1 MLRIQAMHANTS
13 PIQLIALDLD
23 GTLLNAKKELTP
35 VCRQALESAADAG
48 ILIVPATGRF
58 FDAMPEAVRALPFLR
73 YAITINGAQ
82 ALDIQRARSIYR
94 AEIPCRQAIEIMS
107 YLDALPVIYD
117 CYMND
122 CGWMTRSF
130 QQQAETFTP
139 DPYSIAMIRE
149 LRRPVDELKRFL
161 AEHGADV
168 QKIQLFTRDA
178 ALRAELLAHL
188 AERFEALSVSSSVPN
203 NVEINNIRANKGDAL
218 QKLAAHLGIPIAN
231 TMAFGDGLN
240 DISMIRT
247 AGLGVAMGNAVP
259 EVLAIADA
267 VTASCDADGVAE
279 GILRYCFV

>member
-1 MLRIQAMHANTS
+1 MQIQNA
-13 PIQLIALDLD
+13 ILDLD

-149 LRRPVDELKRFL
+149 LRR
-161 AEHGADV
+161 
-168 QKIQLFTRDA
+168 
-178 ALRAELLAHL
+178 
-188 AERFEALSVSSSVPN
+188 
-203 NVEINNIRANKGDAL
+203 
-218 QKLAAHLGIPIAN
+218 KLGTSMIMITHDLGI
-231 TMAFGDGLN
+231 
-240 DISMIRT
+240 
-247 AGLGVAMGNAVP
+247 
-259 EVLAIADA
+259 
-267 VTASCDADGVAE
+267 VAE
-279 GILRYCFV
+279 VCDTVAVIYAGEVVEYGTREQIFDNPQQERTRAFLNATLNK